1 MKGRQQYDI
10 DIIQDATTTL
20 RKNGFAGDGESHIED
35 SMQIILEPGRE
46 RRLLTAE
53 RDGLRIERDGFFPQ
67 ATEAAALANLSCP
80 KDQVIPS
87 LVQIATNLS
96 TQVKNAQNASNNMV
110 ADHAEEVRLLKL
122 AVEDEKKT
130 ASDCRSETHRP
141 KAEIKGL
148 EQEIVHLSGLL
159 APDSS
164 LEAPDGGPHLERL
177 QRTISQIVGHFG
189 RDLIWLWRK
198 RRRVLGGGLDGL
210 SFGGIL
216 FLDFCF
222 SRCKTLLSFCLEYAF
237 PLSFNLLWSSSLF
250 LSIGA

>member
-1 MKGRQQYDI
+1 MNKISGVFEGFSDASTFIPEVVQQVLRMKGRQQYDI
-10 DIIQDATTTL
+10 DIIKDATTTL

-67 ATEAAALANLSCP
+67 ATEAAALANFSCP

-141 KAEIKGL
+141 KAEMKGL
-148 EQEIVHLSGLL
+148 EEEIVHLSGLL

-164 LEAPDGGPHLERL
+164 LEAPDGRSTSGEVAENNKPDCWAFREG
-177 QRTISQIVGHFG
+177 S
-189 RDLIWLWRK
+189 DLVVEEEKKSSWWWPGWSILW
-198 RRRVLGGGLDGL
+198 GNT
-210 SFGGIL
+210 
-216 FLDFCF
+216 F
-222 SRCKTLLSFCLEYAF
+222 S
-237 PLSFNLLWSSSLF
+237 
-250 LSIGA
+250 